1 MNGKPHPTRIFKTP
15 EVERPDIVFEL
26 PYKKNSSGFYELLP
40 NKNFIGGKNALRN
53 LAASKVELGFI
64 YLIRIKDTNK
74 CKIGVS
80 TNPKR
85 RLSDISSVLP
95 FELDILAVN
104 SIRNPYVFEQ
114 ELLDLFK
121 HKSIRNEWFELS
133 IEDMKYIMVTL
144 HNKQVKESIYG

>member
-1 MNGKPHPTRIFKTP
+1 MKIPTI
-15 EVERPDIVFEL
+15 ERPDVVFEL
-26 PYKKNSSGFYELLP
+26 PYKKNSNGFYELLP
-40 NKNFIGGKNALRN
+40 NKNFINGKNSLRN
-53 LAASKVELGFI
+53 LAASKVDLGFI

-85 RLSDISSVLP
+85 RLSDISSILP
-95 FELDILAVN
+95 FEIDILAVN
-104 SIRNPYVFEQ
+104 EIRNPFVFEQ
-114 ELLDLFK
+114 ELLDFFK

-133 IEDMKYIMVTL
+133 LTDMEYIMITL